1 LGGLVTQRLYL
12 CKSDIYY
19 KYNEGFYEAKHVVM
33 RCNIYGV
40 ICVISLSL
48 LKYNGFMVMY
58 NLIKFYT
65 GNCKLHVVLYQ
76 ELVVSIRVG
85 VTPHT

>member
-1 LGGLVTQRLYL
+1 MGGLVTQRLYL

-40 ICVISLSL
+40 ICVTSLSL
-48 LKYNGFMVMY
+48 LKCNGFMVMY
-58 NLIKFYT
+58 NFIKFYT
-65 GNCKLHVVLYQ
+65 GKLKLCVVLYQ
-76 ELVVSIRVG
+76 EFVE
-85 VTPHT
+85 